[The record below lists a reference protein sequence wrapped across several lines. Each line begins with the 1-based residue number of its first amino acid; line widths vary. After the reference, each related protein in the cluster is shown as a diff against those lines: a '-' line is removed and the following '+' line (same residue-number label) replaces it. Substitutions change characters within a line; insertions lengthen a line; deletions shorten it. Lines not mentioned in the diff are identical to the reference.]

1 MKKLFIFA
9 ATIFCVFSLVYI
21 ASASEVTLGWDAP
34 GNAEWGTRLYIGTSP
49 GQYNFSSDAG
59 SGTVQF
65 TISNLVPGETYYFAA
80 KHYFNGMESGF
91 SNEVEYLVPSEI
103 TELPPLPGI
112 NDEVRRYELIIRKL
126 Q

>member
-9 ATIFCVFSLVYI
+9 ATIFCIFSLVYI
-21 ASASEVTLGWDAP
+21 ASAAEVTLEWDAP

-65 TISNLVPGETYYFAA
+65 TISNLSLERPIISRQNTISTAWKADILTRLSIWCRA
-80 KHYFNGMESGF
+80 KSPNFLHCLGSTM
-91 SNEVEYLVPSEI
+91 
-103 TELPPLPGI
+103 
-112 NDEVRRYELIIRKL
+112 KL
-126 Q
+126 GDTS